1 MINDRGRSQHVLCLV
16 HLNKVNFTLMFNFLI
31 FFLLQNCYFR
41 KIFKIAIHFHHL
53 LMKDGLAKTFDTNFH
68 DNLFIGHHNQD

>member
-16 HLNKVNFTLMFNFLI
+16 HLNKVNFTLLFNFLI

-53 LMKDGLAKTFDTNFH
+53 LMKDGLAKMFDTNFH

>member
-16 HLNKVNFTLMFNFLI
+16 HLNKVNFTVQFSN

-53 LMKDGLAKTFDTNFH
+53 LMKDGLAKIFDTNFH

>member
-16 HLNKVNFTLMFNFLI
+16 HLNKVNFTLLFNFLI
-31 FFLLQNCYFR
+31 LFYSKFAISE